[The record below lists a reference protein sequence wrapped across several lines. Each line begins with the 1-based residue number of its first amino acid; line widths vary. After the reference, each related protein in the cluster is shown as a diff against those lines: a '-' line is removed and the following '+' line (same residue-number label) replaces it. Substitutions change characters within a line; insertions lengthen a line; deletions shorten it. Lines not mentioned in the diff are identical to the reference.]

1 MLVTLHFEFRN
12 FEDTSLKYFTKLT
25 PEICSLI
32 NSRVSINMFQ
42 TFQGSKNFVILNF
55 DSKFMNFPLTH
66 CKCLLSYYKLLYTWI
81 QNFVVPNFTI
91 TAAGRTDLH
100 GGARGI
106 KPPLSSQDPQ
116 IPPLSPPP
124 FLGPKN
130 EEERGTKKKRRGKRR
145 RKQRVNPLL
154 TCLLDSLLA
163 AGNLYQHISNFVLR
177 RSKIL

>member
-1 MLVTLHFEFRN
+1 MHFEFRN

-42 TFQGSKNFVILNF
+42 TFQGSKNFAILKF
-55 DSKFMNFPLTH
+55 DSKFMNFLLTH

-91 TAAGRTDLH
+91 TAAGRADLH
-100 GGARGI
+100 GGLGGSSLLYLPKI
-106 KPPLSSQDPQ
+106 HGYPPKPPPS
-116 IPPLSPPP
+116 

-145 RKQRVNPLL
+145 RK
-154 TCLLDSLLA
+154 
-163 AGNLYQHISNFVLR
+163 
-177 RSKIL
+177 